1 MTADEKAV
9 WLSNIYGEIALQDI
23 EGRRIAFAT
32 LHDDYRIANTV
43 GFSDVDTGLVM
54 QTAPSVE
61 VRCELAIGSSQA
73 SDAELAAAVVG
84 AWNLIESGDYTVQPG
99 MMLPDF
105 VQHTALKE
113 LKDLTVEHAVLREPT
128 WFPQGTPN
136 YSEPGRV
143 TLMLELVLLTN
154 DEFVIANERGMDKLD
169 TRLRRRRTD
178 VGDMRRDRDED

>member
-1 MTADEKAV
+1 MTGEEKAV
-9 WLSNIYGEIALQDI
+9 WLSNVYGEIALQDI

-32 LHDDYRIANTV
+32 LNDDYRIANTV

-54 QTAPSVE
+54 QTAPSIE
-61 VRCELAIGSSQA
+61 VRCELAVGSSQA
-73 SDAELAAAVVG
+73 TDAELAAAAVG
-84 AWNLIESGDYTVQPG
+84 AWNFLESGNYTVQPG
-99 MMLPDF
+99 TLLPDF
-105 VQHTALKE
+105 VQQTALKE
-113 LKDLTVEHAVLREPT
+113 LKDITVEHGVLREPT

-154 DEFVIANERGMDKLD
+154 DEYVIASERGIDKLD

-178 VGDMRRDRDED
+178 VGDLRRDRDAD